1 MKKGVIV
8 FAILVLILAAWAPS
22 GSREKV
28 VYQTRDSLIL
38 LSKIKTLGKFSNLP
52 SGELMIRVGESFL
65 GTPYVGGTLDRDKD
79 HEQLVINLG
88 ELDCTTYVENCLA
101 ITETLKNKTPAFS
114 EYLKQLERIRYR
126 GGVLNGYASRLH
138 YFCEW
143 IYDNAQKGY
152 LKDVTKEA
160 GGIRDSIRLYYMS
173 THPKE
178 YPQIERHPE
187 LGTKIAAFEK
197 LINSRN
203 WYYIPKERFR
213 ESEAYIHDGDIGAIT
228 TRIKGMDVSHVGLM
242 IRKNGRIH
250 FMHASSV
257 NKKVEIMDI
266 PLSDYLARRKDATGI
281 MLARVN

>member
-1 MKKGVIV
+1 MKKGIIV
-8 FAILVLILAAWAPS
+8 SAILVLLLAAWAPS
-22 GSREKV
+22 GSRAKV
-28 VYQTRDSLIL
+28 VYQAQDSLIFL
-38 LSKIKTLGKFSNLP
+38 GKVKTLGKFCNLP

-79 HEQLVINLG
+79 REQLVINLR

-101 ITETLKNKTPAFS
+101 ITETLKSKTPGFS

-126 GGVLNGYASRLH
+126 GGVLGGYASRLH

-178 YPQIERHPE
+178 YAQIDLHPE
-187 LGTKIAAFEK
+187 LGPEIAAFEK
-197 LINSRN
+197 ALNART

-213 ESEAYIHDGDIGAIT
+213 ESEANIHNGDIGAIT

-266 PLSDYLARRKDATGI
+266 PLFDYLARRKDATGI